1 MAVHSRK
8 RDFDSDKRRGGEKES
23 LCTSRPPTLGSQAL
37 LPRGRRVVEADDRPA
52 ARFPSYQ
59 FHDLIPLLGDR
70 FHVVAPDYPGLGFSE
85 APPTD
90 CPAIDILNLAVEA
103 HGGLKRW
110 SVLGAAPGPSYASDY
125 RDVDGIIFPTK
136 RRVYAYEGDYELV
149 KEPLLVKIDMA
160 EITLAL
166 ACCRLTAFDQARPV
180 NVQWIL
186 LSSRLACFTTGM
198 FASAPA
204 HKLAT
209 FSYHNLASVF
219 APNCASA
226 RAIPNFA
233 SDPDQQFTTSP
244 G

>member
-1 MAVHSRK
+1 MRRHSRIRPK
-8 RDFDSDKRRGGEKES
+8 RPEWLCIQENGTLIQINAEVGRKSLFVLQDRRHWGLRLFYREAGGSSK
-23 LCTSRPPTLGSQAL
+23 PTIVL
-37 LPRGRRVVEADDRPA
+37 LHG
-52 ARFPSYQ
+52 FPSYQ

-136 RRVYAYEGDYELV
+136 RRVYAYEGDYQLV

-160 EITLAL
+160 EITLAY
-166 ACCRLTAFDQARPV
+166 
-180 NVQWIL
+180 
-186 LSSRLACFTTGM
+186 SS
-198 FASAPA
+198 FAD
-204 HKLAT
+204 
-209 FSYHNLASVF
+209 V
-219 APNCASA
+219 
-226 RAIPNFA
+226 
-233 SDPDQQFTTSP
+233 
-244 G
+244 